1 MNISYGKQSIDK
13 NDIKYVV
20 NTLKKDFLTQGPL
33 VEKFETQLKLK
44 LNSKYA
50 TVVNNGSSALLAVG
64 KILNWAPGDFI
75 AVSPITFL
83 SSVNVVEHCGATPI
97 FIDINLKDYSMD
109 PKALELIL
117 KKDKKKRIKAAI
129 ITDYGGQPAQ
139 WSEFRRLKRK
149 YKIALINDNCHALG
163 SIYNNNYGYAVK
175 YADFVTLSFHPVKA
189 ITTGEGGA
197 ILTNNLLFDRKA
209 KLFRSHG
216 IERNVNQH
224 WKYKMNILGYNLRL
238 PDLNCALGISQ
249 IKKLKKFIKKRQE
262 IAIFYNNLFKN
273 NIKFNIPLNIKNNKN
288 SYHLY
293 PLLLNLKMI
302 KKKKD
307 QIIEEFLK
315 KNIKVQVHYI
325 PVNTQPFYKKK
336 YGFNKKNFPNSMKF
350 YENIISLPIYY
361 DITLK
366 KLHYIKTVCKKIFN
380 F

>member
-33 VEKFETQLKLK
+33 VEQFETQLKLK

-97 FIDINLKDYSMD
+97 FIDINLKNYSMD

-117 KKDKKKRIKAAI
+117 QKDKKKRIKAAI

-163 SIYNNNYGYAVK
+163 SIYKNNYGYAVK

-197 ILTNNLLFDRKA
+197 ILTNNLVFDRKA

-216 IERNVNQH
+216 IERNVKQH
-224 WKYKMNILGYNLRL
+224 WKYKMNILGFNLRL

-262 IAIFYNNLFKN
+262 IAIFYNKLFKN

-293 PLLLNLKMI
+293 PLLMNLKVI
-302 KKKKD
+302 KKKK
-307 QIIEEFLK
+307 
-315 KNIKVQVHYI
+315 IKLLRS
-325 PVNTQPFYKKK
+325 F
-336 YGFNKKNFPNSMKF
+336 
-350 YENIISLPIYY
+350 
-361 DITLK
+361 
-366 KLHYIKTVCKKIFN
+366 
-380 F
+380 